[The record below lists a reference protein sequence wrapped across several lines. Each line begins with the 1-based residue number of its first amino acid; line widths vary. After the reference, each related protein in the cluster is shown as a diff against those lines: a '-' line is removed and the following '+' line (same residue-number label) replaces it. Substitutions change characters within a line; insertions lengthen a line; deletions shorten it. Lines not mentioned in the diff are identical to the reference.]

1 MKKLFAKPIKEKI
14 IEELKS
20 YIKINHLD
28 NMDMAIITSGTD
40 DASKVYIKQKVKLA
54 KSLEIN
60 PIVIDLNEGYKFEG
74 EIINN
79 NSSTEDLLLLIKD
92 LASDKIPM
100 MIQMPLQNDMDDER
114 LLDAIPPELD
124 IDGLTKSNLGGVL
137 LDGINY
143 KGNIACTPKGIID
156 LLDGYDINL
165 EAKNVL
171 IIGRSEIVGKPLIG
185 LLLSKNASVKID
197 HSKTQA
203 ATLKEDL
210 ANSDIIITQVGI
222 PNFFGV
228 NNIKNDAIVID
239 VSMNRDINNK
249 LCGDFNTYGV
259 ENTSIE
265 YTPVPGG
272 VGPMTVTELIKN
284 VIYDNNEN

>member
-1 MKKLFAKPIKEKI
+1 MKKLLAKPIKANI
-14 IEELKS
+14 IEDLKS
-20 YIKINHLD
+20 YIKENYLD
-28 NMDMAIITSGTD
+28 SMNMAIITSGTD
-40 DASKVYIKQKVKLA
+40 DASKVYIKQKIKLA
-54 KSLEIN
+54 KSLGID
-60 PIVIDLNEGYKFEG
+60 PIVIDLNEGYHFEG
-74 EIINN
+74 QVITND
-79 NSSTEDLLLLIKD
+79 SSTEDLLLVIKY
-92 LASDKIPM
+92 LSSENVPM
-100 MIQMPLQNDMDDER
+100 MIQMPLQNDMDDDK
-114 LLDAIPPELD
+114 LLAAIPPKLD
-124 IDGLTKSNLGGVL
+124 IDGLTKDNLGGVL
-137 LDGINY
+137 LEGVNY

-165 EAKNVL
+165 EGKNVL

-203 ATLKEDL
+203 ITLKEDL
-210 ANSDIIITQVGI
+210 ANSDIIISQVGI

-228 NNIKNDAIVID
+228 EQVKDSAVIID
-239 VSMNRDINNK
+239 VSMNRNLEGK

-284 VIYDNNEN
+284 VVYDNNEE